1 MFWVFGVLIKW
12 KILPEKVTTSHQ
24 LCGHHLADKSLYGQS
39 FGFPSSH
46 VWMWELDHK
55 GGWVL
60 KNWCFWI
67 VVPEKILESPL
78 DCKEIKPINP
88 KGNPPCVLIG
98 RTDAEAETPK
108 LWPPD
113 VKSWLIGKN
122 PDAGKDWGQEKRG
135 ERGWSGWMASP
146 TQWTCVW
153 ANSGRYERQGSL
165 VCCHSSGVRESETPH
180 QLNNNFW
187 CHHPG
192 QIPITSL
199 LDVALKLGPHF

>member
-1 MFWVFGVLIKW
+1 
-12 KILPEKVTTSHQ
+12 
-24 LCGHHLADKSLYGQS
+24 
-39 FGFPSSH
+39 
-46 VWMWELDHK
+46 MWELDHE

-78 DCKEIKPINP
+78 DWKEIKPINP
-88 KGNPPCVLIG
+88 KGNPPCLLIG

-122 PDAGKDWGQEKRG
+122 PDAGKDWGQEEKRG

-153 ANSGRYERQGSL
+153 ANLGRYERQGSL
-165 VCCHSSGVRESETPH
+165 VCCHSSGVKESETPY
-180 QLNNNFW
+180 QLNNNIW
-187 CHHPG
+187 CHHPR
-192 QIPITSL
+192 QIAITSL